1 MLRLAVAQLRF
12 RPGRS
17 VVLLVVLMATVAC
30 FALVG
35 ASARTEQVTVHG
47 TLDADSRAAYDLLVR
62 PAGSVSAAEQR
73 GGLVSSTAMS
83 SIDGGI
89 TLRQWHEIEQIPG
102 VYAAAPVAVV
112 GYDYLQFDVEVQVP
126 GPAPGQSQ
134 VLYRVAPTFVSENGL
149 TRIPAEDQY
158 VYTTTSPLAAPLN
171 QPSPA
176 IPQRD
181 GSLLPICQV
190 DNDPGS
196 TSQIAPDCGSTSRR
210 TRGTPRPPRT
220 RTPPAMPRPGASG
233 TQDIAWYFPF
243 LVEAIDPAQEARLDG
258 LNHAITSGEYLAA
271 SAGPVSHTATRP
283 DAQTRK
289 IGGCTGALAPAS
301 AGLPGAVPRCQ
312 WTTVPVLAADASP
325 MQEAMQITEYRMP
338 RSAAALVGDGAD
350 DSALAAALPGVA
362 PAVKTGSVTMTAQQ
376 AYGQLLAQLACAGP
390 GRQHRGAE
398 LHLFCFRGRRE

>member
-35 ASARTEQVTVHG
+35 ASAKTEQVTVHG
-47 TLDADSRAAYDLLVR
+47 TLEADSRAAYDLLVR

-89 TLRQWHEIEQIPG
+89 TLKQWHEIEQIPG

-134 VLYRVAPTFVSENGL
+134 VLYRLAPTFVSENGL
-149 TRIPAEDQY
+149 TRIPADDQY
-158 VYTTTSPLAAPLN
+158 VYTTTSPLAAPPN

-190 DNDPGS
+190 DSDPGS
-196 TSQIAPDCGSTSRR
+196 TSQIAPDCGSTNRQDAWNTASPANPHA
-210 TRGTPRPPRT
+210 TGTC
-220 RTPPAMPRPGASG
+220 PADRDAGHRLVLPVPGGGDRPGAGS
-233 TQDIAWYFPF
+233 Q
-243 LVEAIDPAQEARLDG
+243 
-258 LNHAITSGEYLAA
+258 
-271 SAGPVSHTATRP
+271 AGRP
-283 DAQTRK
+283 E
-289 IGGCTGALAPAS
+289 
-301 AGLPGAVPRCQ
+301 PR
-312 WTTVPVLAADASP
+312 D
-325 MQEAMQITEYRMP
+325 
-338 RSAAALVGDGAD
+338 
-350 DSALAAALPGVA
+350 
-362 PAVKTGSVTMTAQQ
+362 
-376 AYGQLLAQLACAGP
+376 
-390 GRQHRGAE
+390 
-398 LHLFCFRGRRE
+398 HLR

>member
-35 ASARTEQVTVHG
+35 ASAKTEQVNVHG
-47 TLDADSRAAYDLLVR
+47 TLEADSRAAYDLLVR

-89 TLRQWHEIEQIPG
+89 TVKQWHQIEQIPG

-158 VYTTTSPLAAPLN
+158 VYTTTSPLAAPLD
-171 QPSPA
+171 QPSPD

-181 GSLLPICQV
+181 GSLL
-190 DNDPGS
+190 
-196 TSQIAPDCGSTSRR
+196 
-210 TRGTPRPPRT
+210 
-220 RTPPAMPRPGASG
+220 
-233 TQDIAWYFPF
+233 
-243 LVEAIDPAQEARLDG
+243 
-258 LNHAITSGEYLAA
+258 
-271 SAGPVSHTATRP
+271 AGR
-283 DAQTRK
+283 
-289 IGGCTGALAPAS
+289 
-301 AGLPGAVPRCQ
+301 
-312 WTTVPVLAADASP
+312 
-325 MQEAMQITEYRMP
+325 
-338 RSAAALVGDGAD
+338 
-350 DSALAAALPGVA
+350 
-362 PAVKTGSVTMTAQQ
+362 
-376 AYGQLLAQLACAGP
+376 
-390 GRQHRGAE
+390 
-398 LHLFCFRGRRE
+398 